1 MCVECGLKTNACDPY
16 NKCDDQTLP
25 LETIG
30 SLGNSLVASI
40 NVSLHVL
47 FSFEMR
53 TCETCEQ
60 NSSTNM
66 LSVLQEVLCL
76 VSSTAN

>member
-1 MCVECGLKTNACDPY
+1 MVGHCVCVECGLKTNACDPY

-40 NVSLHVL
+40 NVSLLVL
-47 FSFEMR
+47 FSF
-53 TCETCEQ
+53 
-60 NSSTNM
+60 SGDKNM
-66 LSVLQEVLCL
+66 
-76 VSSTAN
+76 